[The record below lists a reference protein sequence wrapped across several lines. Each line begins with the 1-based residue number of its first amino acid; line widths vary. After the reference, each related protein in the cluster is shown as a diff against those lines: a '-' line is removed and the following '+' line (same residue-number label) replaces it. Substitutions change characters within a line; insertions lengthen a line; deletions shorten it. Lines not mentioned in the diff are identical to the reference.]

1 MLPEVLVDVL
11 DIIYH
16 QLGVPSI
23 LDVDILYE
31 CGADVLG
38 NWGTG
43 SSWIEI
49 NRHWLNLIINGKLQ
63 DLHVFFLLGLYRQA
77 RLQRLLERLGIPAR
91 DDALAPGVLNLAQG
105 GALQIGCA

>member
-16 QLGVPSI
+16 QLGVTSI
-23 LDVDILYE
+23 LDIDILYE

-38 NWGTG
+38 NWRTG

-49 NRHWLNLIINGKLQ
+49 N
-63 DLHVFFLLGLYRQA
+63 
-77 RLQRLLERLGIPAR
+77 
-91 DDALAPGVLNLAQG
+91 
-105 GALQIGCA
+105 